1 MTSFAIDKKSH
12 KAASKQSKIR
22 NMTKS
27 SNPNEVS
34 VAKSKLKSKT
44 ELPPNPQIEGLRI
57 VDLIITEI
65 EEAHMNKSCGKGQ
78 YYCYTDKKCKKV
90 PKGSSMN
97 SKGRLVPDDPEG
109 DQEDGGDQAIDPG
122 GMSTENV
129 VLHTADGK
137 KFAEIIDLIRPEDVM
152 PKMHASDQWIGEED
166 NYSQKDKELKA
177 TKSARDHRHKTIHK
191 STNTQSNVDVNE
203 YALDDKRM
211 ANVQKQK
218 ANAASSVQKS
228 QASQSASRKQFAQAA
243 AKQAKAS
250 AKAKE
255 RKDISKE
262 IDRKLGIDEDAV
274 SKKQQRFFGMVR
286 AAQKGEGASSPEVAK
301 VASEIGKGD
310 AKDFAS
316 TKHKGLPEKKT
327 KKEELQM
334 TIDEAVRL
342 PSEFGNLIMVGVN
355 WRGKM
360 YNIKMFFP
368 QPTMP
373 TRKDVQD
380 EVVKVYPGCQV
391 QYFDKYELPSNM
403 AQFDNEKNPII
414 KVTKEGKR
422 WQDDDGDGK
431 WYEKSDVDGKI
442 SKREKK
448 AKNHNCA
455 SKVKHEEY
463 GIGYCIPEAHDLD
476 EDGNVAHYDVE
487 FEEYIFE
494 GVPVDHLEI
503 LVTEMHEH
511 VIPEGKGKK
520 NCGCGQ
526 DPCIT
531 YGKKKNAHKMP
542 DGTVMPGK
550 THNEEAKAKYD
561 NTKSPDYEKKRKA
574 LAKKHGG
581 EENIKGH
588 PQYENRF
595 ASHTAGMSDAQ
606 KDSASRSV
614 SKGLAYKMGR
624 ANDAAAFKGR
634 KDKTSDQYSSTG
646 GKKRKNTTGRGQPQQ
661 YRKSADN
668 PEWEGRFPYGKS
680 TIKQGKGSIKGLK
693 KEQLLK
699 SLRGFMS
706 EGRIADTMR
715 ANLDKMKASDKKSQQ
730 SLDDYIKKVKAQ
742 RNKDIDRDE
751 NS

>member
-12 KAASKQSKIR
+12 KDASKQSKIR

-27 SNPNEVS
+27 SNPNEVA
-34 VAKSKLKSKT
+34 VAKKKLKSKI
-44 ELPPNPQIEGLRI
+44 ELPPNPQIEGLKI
-57 VDLIITEI
+57 VDLIVTEI
-65 EEAHMNKSCGKGQ
+65 NNDVFEDHMNKSCGKGK

-90 PKGSSMN
+90 PSGYHVGGR
-97 SKGRLVPDDPEG
+97 GRLVQDDD
-109 DQEDGGDQAIDPG
+109 DQDENDTNGNGGNGGDGGGDGG
-122 GMSTENV
+122 GMGEN
-129 VLHTADGK
+129 LILRTCTGE

-152 PKMHASDQWIGEED
+152 PKMKAADQWVNEED
-166 NYSQKDKELKA
+166 SYDQAKKELKA
-177 TKSARDHRHKTIHK
+177 TKKARDQRHKSVHAATDTK
-191 STNTQSNVDVNE
+191 GNVDVNE
-203 YALDDKRM
+203 SLDDKRK
-211 ANVQKQK
+211 ANLAKQKQRTASFTSSNQKTHSSQQQQFAK
-218 ANAASSVQKS
+218 AAAS
-228 QASQSASRKQFAQAA
+228 
-243 AKQAKAS
+243 QAKAK
-250 AKAKE
+250 ARAKE
-255 RKDISKE
+255 RSNISKE
-262 IDRKLGIDEDAV
+262 IDAKVSAATQSEEAV

-301 VASEIGKGD
+301 VASEIGKKD

-316 TKHKGLPEKKT
+316 TKHKGLPEKK
-327 KKEELQM
+327 KQQEEIQM
-334 TIDEAVRL
+334 TVDEAVRL
-342 PSEFGNLIMVGVN
+342 PSEFGHIVMVGVQ
-355 WRGKM
+355 WRAKM
-360 YNIKMFFP
+360 YNIRMFFP
-368 QPTMP
+368 QQKMP
-373 TRKDVQD
+373 SRGDVQD
-380 EVVKVYPGCQV
+380 EIVKVYPGGKV
-391 QYFDKYELPSNM
+391 VYFQRDELASNM
-403 AQFDNEKNPII
+403 AQFDNDKNPLI

-463 GIGYCIPEAHDLD
+463 GIGNCIPEAHDLD

-487 FEEYIFE
+487 FEEYIVE
-494 GVPVDHLEI
+494 GVPVEHLEI

-511 VIPEGKGKK
+511 VIPEGKGEK

-550 THNEEAKAKYD
+550 THKEEAKAKYD

-588 PQYENRF
+588 PQYENRM

-606 KDSASRSV
+606 KDMASSQV
-614 SKGLAYKMGR
+614 SKGFAYKHGR
-624 ANDAAAFKGR
+624 RLDKANFGDR
-634 KDKTSDQYSSTG
+634 KKE
-646 GKKRKNTTGRGQPQQ
+646 GKRGNPPS
-661 YRKSADN
+661 YRKSADS
-668 PEWEGRFPYGKS
+668 PEMELRYPYGKS
-680 TIKQGKGSIKGLK
+680 NIKQGKGSFKGLK
-693 KEQLLK
+693 KEELLK
-699 SLRGFMS
+699 SLRGFMG
-706 EGRIADTMR
+706 EGKIADAMR
-715 ANLDKMKASDKKSQQ
+715 ANLEKMKASDAKSSKNLDNFLKKS
-730 SLDDYIKKVKAQ
+730 KKV
-742 RNKDIDRDE
+742 RDQD